1 LLIVRERR
9 ESALKLL
16 KIVAWFEPAD
26 VSAKSPYSV
35 AFARYCLDVN
45 MKAPF
50 S

>member
-1 LLIVRERR
+1 MRERR

-16 KIVAWFEPAD
+16 KIARLWFEPAD